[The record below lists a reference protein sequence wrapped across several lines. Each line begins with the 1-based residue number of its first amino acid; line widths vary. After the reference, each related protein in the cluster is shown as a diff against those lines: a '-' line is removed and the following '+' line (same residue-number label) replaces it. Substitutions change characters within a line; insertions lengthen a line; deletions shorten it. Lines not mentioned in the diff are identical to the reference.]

1 MNQERTNSDRGM
13 GKEEEWLEIGA
24 GFSEDMTFDL
34 NFDKG
39 IGFDGW
45 K

>member
-1 MNQERTNSDRGM
+1 MNKESTNPDRATGE
-13 GKEEEWLEIGA
+13 KEGRLEIGA

-39 IGFDGW
+39 MGFGR
-45 K
+45 